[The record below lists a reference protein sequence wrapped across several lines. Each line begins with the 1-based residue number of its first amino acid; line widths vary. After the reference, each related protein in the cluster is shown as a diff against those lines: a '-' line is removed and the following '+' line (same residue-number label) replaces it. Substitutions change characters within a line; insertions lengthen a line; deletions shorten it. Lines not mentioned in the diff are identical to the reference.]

1 MMPLFFTP
9 FNMVMLACWMWAGG
23 WLRERLFHPVAGGV
37 KIISDGMFTRV
48 RLPQFAAAWWGL
60 GVTGGLGFASTFILG
75 FSTDMQPPITLALAT
90 TGVVY
95 LSGAGAYLWQR
106 WKIASGIDDLV
117 INEGARTI
125 DLPLTFGR
133 KERMTLSLAD
143 VAIITIETVVH
154 RSRKGGVSYSY
165 APALC
170 LRGGPGGMQRLADWY
185 DLTKAKDF
193 AGWFGQR
200 LNIPFQAPEL

>member
-1 MMPLFFTP
+1 MFPGINGSDFYDASVFYA
-9 FNMVMLACWMWAGG
+9 VQYGDAGLLDVG
-23 WLRERLFHPVAGGV
+23 GRMDLRERLFHPVAGGV

-117 INEGARTI
+117 INARAREPSTC
-125 DLPLTFGR
+125 P
-133 KERMTLSLAD
+133 
-143 VAIITIETVVH
+143 
-154 RSRKGGVSYSY
+154 
-165 APALC
+165 
-170 LRGGPGGMQRLADWY
+170 
-185 DLTKAKDF
+185 
-193 AGWFGQR
+193 
-200 LNIPFQAPEL
+200 